1 MMTAKIQ
8 IIIGIILIVGLIAI
22 INMIRKR
29 RLELKY
35 ALSWLA
41 AIVFVLILDCFPT
54 LLNKIASMLGIWAP
68 VNMIFFLGFCFS
80 LMIIFVLTVTLSRM
94 SERVRKLSQAV
105 ALNEEKIEKLMKEK
119 SEEAEIIAY
128 RVRGLKRTFS
138 DDMKIRE
145 NVSLEEEFNIQ
156 SFSDLQEALSEKP
169 EIAFITNPT
178 KNHIPCAIEC
188 AKACCHIL

>member
-119 SEEAEIIAY
+119 SEEA
-128 RVRGLKRTFS
+128 S
-138 DDMKIRE
+138 
-145 NVSLEEEFNIQ
+145 
-156 SFSDLQEALSEKP
+156 
-169 EIAFITNPT
+169 
-178 KNHIPCAIEC
+178 
-188 AKACCHIL
+188 